1 MGRGRL
7 DRDREIPAF
16 VVSQRFRY
24 RGSIFVRQVAGDG
37 RGGEA
42 RFQRVERISHC
53 SHYTIGEFSQ
63 APNLFKSSTMLDC
76 K

>member
-24 RGSIFVRQVAGDG
+24 RGSIFVGQITSNRG
-37 RGGEA
+37 GGEA
-42 RFQRVERISHC
+42 
-53 SHYTIGEFSQ
+53 
-63 APNLFKSSTMLDC
+63 LFEQSRSRLSSL
-76 K
+76 